1 MNIGICKWKDLIL
14 HSCSK
19 ATALGLSLVNLT
31 FLAMKFRFFH
41 IQSGSPAHRMVLSIF
56 KVPLPNSADLV
67 YKKNQYYSITLFLI
81 LFIAMSESSI
91 IIYGILTT

>member
-14 HSCSK
+14 HSCGK

-31 FLAMKFRFFH
+31 FLAMKFPFFH

-56 KVPLPNSADLV
+56 KVPLPNSDDLV
-67 YKKNQYYSITLFLI
+67 YKNIN
-81 LFIAMSESSI
+81 I
-91 IIYGILTT
+91 IQLLYFSFYLLQCQSLL